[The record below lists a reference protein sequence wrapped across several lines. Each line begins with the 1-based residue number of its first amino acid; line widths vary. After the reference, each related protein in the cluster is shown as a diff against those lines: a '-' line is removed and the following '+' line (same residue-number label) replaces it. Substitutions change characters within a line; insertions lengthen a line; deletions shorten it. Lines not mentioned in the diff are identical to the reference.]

1 VISINTT
8 GFSASEAAGTT
19 YDGATPI
26 LRALTPIT
34 PGPHSVYL
42 AVFDQGDHGYDSAAF
57 IDNMRLQSMAPGSC
71 VAGATEVDVTP
82 PDTIIDTGPS
92 GATSNSTSSF
102 GFHSTE
108 AKSSFECSVDTG
120 TPAFVPCSGP
130 GDTHT
135 TAPLADGS
143 YTFRVR
149 ATDPHGNIDPSP
161 ATRAFTV
168 DTGLPPPRYGETVN
182 LHLVS
187 GTVRVRL
194 PGTKKFVLLTSDLQI
209 PVGATI
215 DATAGRVT
223 LTSAQSEGGPAQS
236 ADFYQG
242 IFTVTQPSKGAP
254 ITVLKLVPGASS
266 AGKKA
271 NRRAAT
277 TSRSK
282 GNGLWGN
289 GHGNFRSVGK
299 HGSATVSG
307 TIWFTQDRHDGTFF
321 RVKRGVVKV
330 RDFTKHETVSVGAGS
345 TYLAPAP

>member
-1 VISINTT
+1 
-8 GFSASEAAGTT
+8 
-19 YDGATPI
+19 
-26 LRALTPIT
+26 
-34 PGPHSVYL
+34 
-42 AVFDQGDHGYDSAAF
+42 
-57 IDNMRLQSMAPGSC
+57 
-71 VAGATEVDVTP
+71 
-82 PDTIIDTGPS
+82 
-92 GATSNSTSSF
+92 
-102 GFHSTE
+102 
-108 AKSSFECSVDTG
+108 
-120 TPAFVPCSGP
+120 
-130 GDTHT
+130 
-135 TAPLADGS
+135 
-143 YTFRVR
+143 VR
-149 ATDPHGNIDPSP
+149 ATDASANTDSSP

-194 PGTKKFVLLTSDLQI
+194 PGTKKFVLLTSDMQI

-254 ITVLKLVPGASS
+254 ITVLKLVRGASS
-266 AGKKA
+266 TGKEA
-271 NRRAAT
+271 NGRAAT

-307 TIWFTQDRHDGTFF
+307 TIWFTQDRRDGTFF

-330 RDFTKHETVSVGAGS
+330 RDFTKHKTVSVGAGS